1 MKDSN
6 ALCPGFRRVDRALFW
21 LPQVEAMMTRGIM
34 KVQAA
39 KALGIRPSRI
49 FSRQDERIGPAT
61 SHYRVTACASPSGR
75 SERGVS

>member
-6 ALCPGFRRVDRALFW
+6 ALCPGFRRGDRALVW
-21 LPQVEAMMTRGIM
+21 LPQVEAMMPRGIM

-49 FSRQDERIGPAT
+49 FSRQDEQIGPAT
-61 SHYRVTACASPSGR
+61 SHCRVTA
-75 SERGVS
+75 